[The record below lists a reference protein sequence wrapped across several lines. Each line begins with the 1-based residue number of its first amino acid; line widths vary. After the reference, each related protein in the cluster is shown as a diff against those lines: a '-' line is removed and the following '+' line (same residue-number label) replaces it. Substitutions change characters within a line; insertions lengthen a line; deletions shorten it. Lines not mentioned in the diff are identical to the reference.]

1 MALTGKLIAHVEMNS
16 GGRVLHDLLR
26 HNPHDIAS
34 ICPHKVHGCD
44 LVSGQRGAVGST
56 ILWHYTHDGKQHST
70 KELIEEI
77 DEANQKIV
85 FKVIEGELVEEIYK
99 TFKIT
104 FQVEPKQDGKQLGTW
119 TFEFEK
125 PNVNVPDPTSLLDY
139 ICGITK
145 DMDDHSATK
154 WHQYIFHT
162 NLSNKQLS
170 FFLRMALSGKLIG
183 HVEISSGGKV
193 LHDLLRHEPNN
204 LSSICP
210 EKVHGC
216 DLISGERG
224 AVGSIILWHY
234 THDGKR
240 KTAKEIIEA
249 VDETNHTVV
258 FKVIEGEIVEEIYTA
273 FKLSFHV
280 EPKQNGKQL
289 GIWTF
294 EFEKPNV
301 SVPYPTSLMD
311 YLCDLIKDMD
321 DHACTTK

>member
-125 PNVNVPDPTSLLDY
+125 PNVNVPDPTSL
-139 ICGITK
+139 
-145 DMDDHSATK
+145 
-154 WHQYIFHT
+154 
-162 NLSNKQLS
+162 
-170 FFLRMALSGKLIG
+170 MALSGKLIG